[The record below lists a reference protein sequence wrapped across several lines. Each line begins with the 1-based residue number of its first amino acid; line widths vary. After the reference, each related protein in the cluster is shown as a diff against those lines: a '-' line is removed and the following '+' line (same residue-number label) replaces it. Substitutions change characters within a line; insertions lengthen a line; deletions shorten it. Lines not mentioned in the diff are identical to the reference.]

1 MPSARPSGGGVKSGA
16 LPRTFGKYTLLERIG
31 SGGMADAYRARMPGI
46 AGFEKTLVVKRL
58 HAHLAAEP
66 KFAQMFIDEARIA
79 ARLDHPN
86 VVAVFELGEVPGEG
100 LYIAMDHVAGTNLH
114 VLLQQAV
121 ERRLELPLWF
131 CLHVVDQLLS
141 GLGAAHTLV
150 DEEGEPLGVVHRD
163 VTPSNVFL
171 SFFGDVKLGDFGVAS
186 SRLRLGHT
194 ELGEL
199 RGKLG
204 YMAPEQLRGRGV
216 DARTDLFAVGV
227 ILWELLAARR
237 LFGQT
242 TPYEVMA
249 AVIEGER
256 VPPSRHRAGL
266 SGALDALVL
275 RALAIEPDA
284 RWPSA
289 SAMQAALDPIR
300 AAVGTTVRR
309 QDVREAIEV
318 VLGRRSAD
326 GPGAKAHAGALG
338 PRTAD
343 LPPRVSMAEAVARPS
358 LELVV
363 DVDDAALP
371 LPRTRDLQ
379 IVPGTPDDDEEQHSA
394 PLPIVVGSTQD
405 LEFADEATPVLTI
418 DPRGGV
424 DALAE
429 GLAALE
435 GIADLVLGE
444 PDADAPPFPL
454 YYRDAHK
461 GPWGPVSWEQLA
473 HHLRFLHDLPHAQA
487 ALGVAPDALF
497 PLEVFATLTGQE
509 ALKLEPPSLPG
520 ATGSL
525 RTRTLASILCTLG
538 ALGADGRLYVV
549 GESPVH
555 PPLREIDFVDGH
567 ITYVATDAAGLQLP
581 ELLIRY
587 GLVGEERVA
596 ELMWAVVAE
605 RRDVEAIVSRALA
618 VDLREHFAHFHRER
632 LGEVFSWRHGTYAFD
647 AAVAPTRRAPIGPS
661 TLAVVLDAVLRS
673 TAPEELDHTLAP
685 WRGRRIVAGEHAA
698 ALLRDVPLTEAQQQ
712 GLRRALSEVPIELV
726 LRQTP
731 ERREVASLLYV
742 LGQAGLL
749 RAA

>member
-1 MPSARPSGGGVKSGA
+1 MPSARPSGGGIKPGT
-16 LPRTFGKYTLLERIG
+16 LPRAFGKYTLLERVG
-31 SGGMADAYRARMPGI
+31 SGGMADAYRARLPGI
-46 AGFEKTLVVKRL
+46 EGFEKTLVIKRL

-66 KFAQMFIDEARIA
+66 KFARMFIDEARIA

-86 VVAVFELGEVPGEG
+86 VVGVFELGEVPGEG
-100 LYIAMDHVAGTNLH
+100 LYIAMEHVAGTNLY

-150 DEEGEPLGVVHRD
+150 DDEGEPLGVVHCD

-186 SRLRLGHT
+186 SRLRLGDT

-204 YMAPEQLRGRGV
+204 YMAPEQLSGRRV

-227 ILWELLAARR
+227 ILWELLAQRR
-237 LFGQT
+237 LFGQA

-249 AVIEGER
+249 AVREGER
-256 VPPSRHRAGL
+256 LPPTRHGAGFPE
-266 SGALDALVL
+266 ALDAVVL
-275 RALAIEPDA
+275 RALEIEPDA
-284 RWPSA
+284 RWA
-289 SAMQAALDPIR
+289 STGAMQAALEPIR
-300 AAVGTTVRR
+300 AALGPAVRR
-309 QDVREAIEV
+309 QDVRETIEV

-326 GPGAKAHAGALG
+326 GRGARAHASAAA
-338 PRTAD
+338 PRAAE
-343 LPPRVSMAEAVARPS
+343 LPPRASLAEVVARPS
-358 LELVV
+358 LELVG
-363 DVDDAALP
+363 DVDDLVLP
-371 LPRTRDLQ
+371 LPRTRDLP
-379 IVPGTPDDDEEQHSA
+379 IVPGTPYDDDEQPSA
-394 PLPIVVGSTQD
+394 PLPIVVGTTQD
-405 LEFADEATPVLTI
+405 LEFADDKTPVQTI
-418 DPRGGV
+418 DPRGGI
-424 DALAE
+424 DAL
-429 GLAALE
+429 GE
-435 GIADLVLGE
+435 GIAALAGLVLGE
-444 PDADAPPFPL
+444 PHAIAPPFPL

-473 HHLRFLHDLPHAQA
+473 HHLRFLHDQPHAHA

-509 ALKLEPPSLPG
+509 ALKLEPPSLPDVAG
-520 ATGSL
+520 NL
-525 RTRTLASILCTLG
+525 RTRTLASVLCTLG
-538 ALGADGRLYVV
+538 GLRASGRLYVV

-555 PPLREIDFVDGH
+555 PPLRELDFVDGH

-605 RRDVEAIVSRALA
+605 RRDVETIVSRALG

-632 LGEVFSWRHGTYAFD
+632 LGEVFSWRHGTYGFD
-647 AAVAPTRRAPIGPS
+647 ATVTPTRRAPIGPS

-698 ALLRDVPLTEAQQQ
+698 ALLRDVPLTEAQQH